1 MICLDVQRSPSREWW
16 PGAVLHHRLTPDAD
30 VPATGWTVSRAGL
43 VDVNPIARLMQE
55 HRPFI
60 DLDGDGRRDEPGDPT
75 QAAPAT
81 RLILSH
87 GGLEHGEVWYA
98 RADDDQPSEVAA
110 AAVWMPPD
118 AHGLA
123 LDLHRVVARELG
135 VPAPATDI
143 PAEAP
148 LRSIIAATSELIAVL
163 RGSSAQRV
171 LIMLAD
177 NRDGPERLDVL
188 AELLSPVITTEL
200 AAGRETFAV
209 TVDPAQV
216 ADLTALG
223 FRPVLTAPL
232 GAAELWL
239 GAVHPALRPPLPPQP
254 ATATV

>member
-1 MICLDVQRSPSREWW
+1 M
-16 PGAVLHHRLTPDAD
+16 LHQRLTPDAD
-30 VPATGWTVSRAGL
+30 VPETGWTVTRAGL
-43 VDVNPIARLMQE
+43 VDVNPIARLMQQ
-55 HRPFI
+55 HRPFV
-60 DLDGDGRRDEPGDPT
+60 DLDGDGQPDQPMDPE

-81 RLILSH
+81 RLVLSL
-87 GGLEHGEVWYA
+87 GGLEHGEVWCA
-98 RADDDQPSEVAA
+98 RADDEEPTEVAA

-118 AHGLA
+118 AADLA
-123 LDLHRVVARELG
+123 RDLRRVVARELG
-135 VPAPATDI
+135 VTQVGEE

-148 LRSIIAATSELIAVL
+148 LRSIMTATAELIAVL

-177 NRDGPERLDVL
+177 DREGPDRLDQL
-188 AELLSPVITTEL
+188 AELLAPVITAEL
-200 AAGRETFAV
+200 AAHREAFAV

-239 GAVHPALRPPLPPQP
+239 GAVHPALRPPLPPRP
-254 ATATV
+254 VVVEA